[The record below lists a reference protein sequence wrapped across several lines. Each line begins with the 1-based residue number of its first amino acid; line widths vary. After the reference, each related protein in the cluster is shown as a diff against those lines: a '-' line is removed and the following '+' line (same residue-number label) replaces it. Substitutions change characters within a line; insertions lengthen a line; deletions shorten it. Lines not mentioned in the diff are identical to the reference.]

1 MHIIFIM
8 YINRIICAI
17 PEEMIEIKS
26 QGHFLELKKLLA
38 ENKSLFSRFHYLLS
52 KIILMFLPLPVICF
66 LIPAPMYPARHN
78 IEVRIT

>member
-1 MHIIFIM
+1 M

-52 KIILMFLPLPVICF
+52 KMILMFLPLQNIVICF